1 MATVALRDVSKVF
14 GDGTVAIDNVSLDVS
29 DGEFMVLL
37 GPSGCGKSTVL
48 RMIAGLEDP
57 SSGFVL
63 LDGQIAN
70 DLTPRERKV
79 AMVFQDFGL
88 YPHMSVKDNIA
99 FPLRIAGLA
108 EGSRQEQVAD
118 IAAALGIG
126 DVLARRPGQLS
137 GGQRQRVAMG
147 RAIVRRPSLFLM
159 DEPLSNLDS
168 GLRAELRAEISALV
182 RELGVTTIYVTHDQA
197 EALTMADRVAIL
209 RRGVLQDVGTPTQV
223 YSRPGT
229 LYVAAFL
236 GSPRMNLLEASVY
249 VHLDRYIALHLGE
262 QTLYL
267 PWNDMRARQVAHYHG
282 ERIIVGVRAE
292 ALAPVGPD
300 APGDVLHGRVRFLE
314 HHGHESL
321 VFLDVGAYAIP
332 IDDIG
337 GSAPPQTSSSGSR
350 LSKVAALFR
359 RGPRVDRGAEE
370 AESPLL
376 ASQTAPATDVG
387 VGVGGRVGGGA
398 VGRVAGAA
406 GSGGGVAGG
415 GFGPNPHPGVGPVT
429 PDGARTGAQVLEHG
443 RHHRVRA
450 EVAVRLAPYP
460 GLRVGDTMSVA
471 VRLDQLHFF
480 DARGQRID
488 VGWR

>member
-1 MATVALRDVSKVF
+1 MGRRWVATVALKNVTKVF
-14 GDGTVAIDNVSLDVS
+14 GDGTVAVDDVSLDVA

-57 SSGFVL
+57 SSGAVM
-63 LDGQIAN
+63 LDGEIAN
-70 DLTPRERKV
+70 DLAPRERKV

-88 YPHMSVKDNIA
+88 YPHMSVKDNIG
-99 FPLRIAGLA
+99 FPLRIAGLEPEA
-108 EGSRQEQVAD
+108 RSERVVD
-118 IAAALGIG
+118 IAGALGIG
-126 DVLARRPGQLS
+126 DVLARKPGQLS

-182 RELGVTTIYVTHDQA
+182 RELGVTTVYVTHDQA

-262 QTLYL
+262 QALYL
-267 PWNDMRARQVAHYHG
+267 PWHDMRARQVAHYHG
-282 ERIIVGVRAE
+282 ERIVVGVRAE
-292 ALAPVGPD
+292 ALSPVAPD
-300 APGDVLHGRVRFLE
+300 AGGDLIHGRVRYIE

-321 VFLDVGAYAIP
+321 AFLDIGAFAVP
-332 IDDIG
+332 VDDINA
-337 GSAPPQTSSSGSR
+337 APPPTSPAGNR
-350 LSKVAALFR
+350 LS
-359 RGPRVDRGAEE
+359 
-370 AESPLL
+370 
-376 ASQTAPATDVG
+376 
-387 VGVGGRVGGGA
+387 
-398 VGRVAGAA
+398 RVAGMFRRRSGERSTDEAPSPPSDGSVFSGPASAPTSGAGAMARGGATTARAA
-406 GSGGGVAGG
+406 AR
-415 GFGPNPHPGVGPVT
+415 VGTPVLD
-429 PDGARTGAQVLEHG
+429 PPG
-443 RHHRVRA
+443 RHHRAKA
-450 EVAVRLAPYP
+450 EVSVRLAPYP
-460 GLRVGDTMSVA
+460 SLRVGDALSVA
-471 VRLDQLHFF
+471 VRIDQLHFF
-480 DARGQRID
+480 DGRGQRID